1 MVQLYTEMD
10 QSVIF
15 REAIKE
21 ELIQFD
27 VYLRQALVNDKKH
40 VKDIID
46 YAFKRDGKRIRPILV
61 FLVANACGSVV
72 PATYHGAV
80 TVELLH
86 AATLIHD
93 DVIDEA
99 NTRRGQPSVNAV
111 FDNKRAVLAGDYLLS
126 SSLVESSKT
135 GNLEVIELISK
146 LGKDLAE
153 GELSQHELASQVL
166 IDENMYYD
174 VIHHKTAS
182 LLYTCAKIGA
192 ITAGAKRSVI
202 EDFGEIGRCIGM
214 AFQIQDDIFDYFNN
228 DIGKPTGNDIREG
241 KITLPLIY
249 ALQNTSD
256 DSRAKMMDIINS
268 KDYSLE
274 NINTLLSFAKESGG
288 IDYADKV
295 KKNYLEKAQNII
307 DNLELNQDY
316 KEALDILLFYLRN
329 RDY

>member
-1 MVQLYTEMD
+1 MD

-61 FLVANACGSVV
+61 FLVANACGTVV

-214 AFQIQDDIFDYFNN
+214 AFQIQDDILDVTSSLEVL
-228 DIGKPTGNDIREG
+228 GKPVGSDEKNKKTTYVTIEG
-241 KITLPLIY
+241 LEKSKEDVKVI
-249 ALQNTSD
+249 SE
-256 DSRAKMMDIINS
+256 RARDNLTKL
-268 KDYSLE
+268 K
-274 NINTLLSFAKESGG
+274 
-288 IDYADKV
+288 IDYHRE
-295 KKNYLEKAQNII
+295 NRFLE
-307 DNLELNQDY
+307 ELITRLISRQS
-316 KEALDILLFYLRN
+316 
-329 RDY
+329 